1 MGIGIGCQLMTA
13 RRLYFLVAAVAG
25 FALGAPAS
33 ALASSANTTATRA
46 YVQANY
52 GLLRV
57 VKAHLPASEAAPR
70 QVLAQVSRECPRA
83 GESSPQ
89 NKESTQMSDEVIA
102 AMVLQAARPDL
113 PAIHAFLATVKRL
126 HWSSVRA
133 ERAVKSYA
141 AKLTALTTL
150 AAPSLCADVRA
161 WAASGFHSL
170 PASTTRFVALFMPN
184 WVALGELPASL
195 TSYESSQ
202 SRTLA
207 ARSHQLEL
215 EITDAEARAVASW
228 GDIMN
233 ELVLQP

>member
-1 MGIGIGCQLMTA
+1 MTV
-13 RRLYFLVAAVAG
+13 RMLIPVVAATVG
-25 FALGAPAS
+25 LVLGAPVQ
-33 ALASSANTTATRA
+33 ALASNSNATATRA
-46 YVQANY
+46 YVQADY

-83 GESSPQ
+83 GASSPQ
-89 NKESTQMSDEVIA
+89 NKESTQMSDEVIG

-113 PAIHAFLATVKRL
+113 PAIRAFLATVKRL
-126 HWSSVRA
+126 HWSNGRA
-133 ERAVKSYA
+133 ERAVASYA
-141 AKLTALTTL
+141 TKLRTLTTL

-161 WAASGFHSL
+161 WAAGGFHSL
-170 PASTTRFVALFMPN
+170 PTSTTRFVALFMPN
-184 WVALGELPASL
+184 WVALGELPSSL
-195 TSYESSQ
+195 APYESSQ
-202 SRTLA
+202 SKALA

-215 EITDAEARAVASW
+215 QITDAEARAVASW

>member
-1 MGIGIGCQLMTA
+1 MTA
-13 RRLYFLVAAVAG
+13 RRLYPLMAAVAG
-25 FALGAPAS
+25 LAVAVPAS
-33 ALASSANTTATRA
+33 ALASSADTTATRA

-57 VKAHLPASEAAPR
+57 VKSHLPTSEAAPR

-89 NKESTQMSDEVIA
+89 NKESTQMSDEVIG

-113 PAIHAFLATVKRL
+113 PAIRAFLATVKRL
-126 HWSSVRA
+126 HWSNVRA
-133 ERAVKSYA
+133 QRAVSSYA
-141 AKLTALTTL
+141 AKLTTL
-150 AAPSLCADVRA
+150 ATLATPSLCADVQA
-161 WAASGFHSL
+161 WAAGGFHSL

-184 WVALGELPASL
+184 WVALGEQPASL
-195 TSYESSQ
+195 APYESSQ

-215 EITDAEARAVASW
+215 QITDAEARAVTTW

-233 ELVLQP
+233 ELVLEP